1 MEAISLIDTG
11 AEISVIDYKFCI
23 DNPEVNYYRGN
34 SSTKWLAGLGGN
46 RVQVCEEYYGPL
58 VLDENIPSRNFSL
71 LSVKDLSV
79 PIILGMDFLS
89 SSKITLDFAN
99 NVLTSKNGNK
109 IPICLKESSC
119 KSTILYIAQKLV
131 LAPREHKL
139 VALKARKKINGEGC
153 VIPLQN
159 EHCASLKVALN
170 VCKENKNIVWG
181 DLANLTDKDLVVK
194 KLKEL
199 LYGNLSVLSL

>member
-1 MEAISLIDTG
+1 
-11 AEISVIDYKFCI
+11 
-23 DNPEVNYYRGN
+23 
-34 SSTKWLAGLGGN
+34 
-46 RVQVCEEYYGPL
+46 
-58 VLDENIPSRNFSL
+58 
-71 LSVKDLSV
+71 
-79 PIILGMDFLS
+79 MDFLS

-99 NVLTSKNGNK
+99 NVLTSENGNK
-109 IPICLKESSC
+109 IPICLKESSY

-153 VIPLQN
+153 VNPLQN

-181 DLANLTDKDLVVK
+181 DLANLTDKDLVVEETERIA
-194 KLKEL
+194 LWQV
-199 LYGNLSVLSL
+199 GNLSVLSL